1 MQEETQVALNRGVLP
16 ERKHAQGNAGEVK
29 QLGLRKNVS
38 LNKTGSRKRQISL

>member
-29 QLGLRKNVS
+29 QLGL
-38 LNKTGSRKRQISL
+38 KTSYYFART